1 MFSFLKA
8 VAVAVA
14 AEFGAAKTDFCYSE
28 VCLEA
33 TSTQLKALNRMIDGR
48 NKYNAD
54 GLIRMYRYKNLEI
67 LLLETSSYFGC
78 SDQSKSK
85 FDHHKGLFGSLAIV
99 KIADE
104 YQYTS
109 ITTFK
114 KLKTIFAHTRD
125 TTVCV
130 PSDSNL
136 T

>member
-54 GLIRMYRYKNLEI
+54 RLIRMHGYKNLEI
-67 LLLETSSYFGC
+67 LLPETSSYFGC